1 MTDITF
7 AQLVAL
13 MTVGDGVE
21 HSLRGVMRSRDAVPA
36 DDDEPAD
43 VDIPGQGRHRYLE
56 ERLRVRLRG
65 DLARREFLDGRLM
78 SIAGRETLWVW
89 EHGHDVP
96 TAFPRVTTMWGWPD
110 SELTARREM
119 RDWRGD
125 DFTKAVAA
133 PMATT
138 FLGRDA
144 WRVDLLPPPHKPFPL
159 TLVVDA
165 VTGLVLRQSNDGFGT
180 VTEWEEL
187 ELDVELPDELFE
199 WHGPSAPPP
208 DHRADRDRDMAS
220 RRAWLATQGIRPFS
234 VTLPAELF
242 VHEWDDD
249 GAFQASLEVGL
260 HASVARRPQS
270 AEPWDHGMHWPHMES
285 WTHGGWDWVLGSS
298 QDVGA
303 DTLHDIRARLESA
316 D

>member
-1 MTDITF
+1 
-7 AQLVAL
+7 
-13 MTVGDGVE
+13 
-21 HSLRGVMRSRDAVPA
+21 
-36 DDDEPAD
+36 
-43 VDIPGQGRHRYLE
+43 
-56 ERLRVRLRG
+56 
-65 DLARREFLDGRLM
+65 
-78 SIAGRETLWVW
+78 
-89 EHGHDVP
+89 
-96 TAFPRVTTMWGWPD
+96 
-110 SELTARREM
+110 
-119 RDWRGD
+119 
-125 DFTKAVAA
+125 
-133 PMATT
+133 
-138 FLGRDA
+138 
-144 WRVDLLPPPHKPFPL
+144 
-159 TLVVDA
+159 
-165 VTGLVLRQSNDGFGT
+165 

-187 ELDVELPDELFE
+187 DLDVELPDELFE

-270 AEPWDHGMHWPHMES
+270 AEPWDHGMNWPHMES